1 MTESTNPQLPT
12 NTDNLAEVLS
22 YLTTLVNDPDLG
34 LAEIATPLDDPA
46 PSHAP
51 VDDSA
56 DETKPVSEPVSHNS
70 WNPQAL
76 FALDEVTIVEQK
88 ALMLLEHL
96 PGAEVERTRDLIQIN
111 YNGTEGIVLFVTPE
125 ALELRLPTV
134 EWTAGSYAPKPS
146 SKLWKR
152 LQWNQVWANELPD
165 LLQATLTAR
174 RREFRNCRYCH
185 KPFAIEHMFSKTA
198 CHSCASLHEG
208 VMF

>member
-1 MTESTNPQLPT
+1 MAESTDPQEAT

-22 YLTTLVNDPDLG
+22 YLTTLVDAPDPVLEEVAAA
-34 LAEIATPLDDPA
+34 LEAFTPACESDDRPDPA
-46 PSHAP
+46 AP
-51 VDDSA
+51 PASDPFPDC
-56 DETKPVSEPVSHNS
+56 S
-70 WNPQAL
+70 WNPQSL
-76 FALDEVTIVEQK
+76 FPLDEATIVEQK
-88 ALMLLEHL
+88 ALLLLEHL
-96 PGAEVERTRDLIQIN
+96 PGADIERTRDLIQIN
-111 YNGTEGIVLFVTPE
+111 YNGTEGIVIFVTPE

-134 EWTAGSYAPKPS
+134 EWTSGSYAPKSS

-152 LQWNQVWANELPD
+152 LQWNQVWANEIPD
-165 LLQATLTAR
+165 LLQAALTAR

>member
-1 MTESTNPQLPT
+1 MTESIEPQFPT
-12 NTDNLAEVLS
+12 NADDLADALS
-22 YLTTLVNDPDLG
+22 YLTALVQAPDPFLEEVAAALEAPYPLG
-34 LAEIATPLDDPA
+34 EPDDGPDAKMPLGSDPVA
-46 PSHAP
+46 NVPDNAQAFFPS
-51 VDDSA
+51 
-56 DETKPVSEPVSHNS
+56 DE
-70 WNPQAL
+70 A
-76 FALDEVTIVEQK
+76 TIVEQK

-111 YNGTEGIVLFVTPE
+111 YNGEEGIVVFVTPE

-152 LQWNQVWANELPD
+152 LQWNQVWANELAD
-165 LLQATLTAR
+165 LLQAALAAR

>member
-1 MTESTNPQLPT
+1 MTESTDPQAAT

-22 YLTTLVNDPDLG
+22 YLTTLVDAPDPFLEEVATALEAFAPTCESGDRPDSAIPPASDLFPDPTG
-34 LAEIATPLDDPA
+34 DPQSWLPLDEA
-46 PSHAP
+46 
-51 VDDSA
+51 
-56 DETKPVSEPVSHNS
+56 
-70 WNPQAL
+70 
-76 FALDEVTIVEQK
+76 TIVEQK
-88 ALMLLEHL
+88 ALALLEHL

-111 YNGTEGIVLFVTPE
+111 YNGTEGIVIFVTPE

-134 EWTAGSYAPKPS
+134 EWTSGSYAPKPS

-152 LQWNQVWANELPD
+152 LQWNQVWANEIPD

>member
-1 MTESTNPQLPT
+1 MSEPTTPQPP
-12 NTDNLAEVLS
+12 NNCDHLAEVLS
-22 YLTTLVNDPDLG
+22 YLTTLVNESDPFLEEAAATLEAHTTAYELG
-34 LAEIATPLDDPA
+34 DGSEDATESASDQF
-46 PSHAP
+46 PSSP
-51 VDDSA
+51 
-56 DETKPVSEPVSHNS
+56 
-70 WNPQAL
+70 WNPQEF
-76 FALDEVTIVEQK
+76 FALDEATIVEQK

-96 PGAEVERTRDLIQIN
+96 PGAEIERTRDLIQIN
-111 YNGTEGIVLFVTPE
+111 YNGAEGIVLFITSE

-134 EWTAGSYAPKPS
+134 EWTSGSYAPKPS

-165 LLQATLTAR
+165 VLQAALTAR

-185 KPFAIEHMFSKTA
+185 KPFAIEYMFSKTA